1 MDDLYRLGGGWSM
14 HRPPRRSASP
24 FLYALVGA
32 VAGGL
37 VALALAP
44 VVLPRLMDP
53 ADIARRLGLQDDAAQ
68 GPSTAAPVSPPA
80 TSPGAVPPGGA
91 GGGTGGTAGAPLPPP
106 AAEDLAVVE
115 VVRRVAPAVVGV
127 VNFQQ
132 VTNPFTGTRAVV
144 EAGYGTGV
152 ILDARGYI
160 VTNYHVVEN
169 AVRLEVVLDGGDRVE
184 AQLVAHD
191 DPFSDLAVLRIDP
204 GGRQLVAATLGDSS
218 QVQVGETV
226 VAIGNPR
233 GLDFFQSVTRGV
245 VSGIRQDLL
254 QQLSS
259 ASADSRIFTVIQ
271 TDAAINPG
279 NSGGPLVNLR
289 GEVIGINTLKFVG
302 EAVEGMGFAIPSND
316 VRRITADLI
325 QYGRVI
331 RPALGVQVVSESQ
344 ARTQYGV
351 ERGVLVAQVQPG
363 GAAAEA
369 GIRAGDVIIAL
380 DGQPVE
386 GFRDLTRTLSERR
399 VGQRVTVTV
408 LRGNQQLDF
417 DVVLGELSPAR

>member
-1 MDDLYRLGGGWSM
+1 
-14 HRPPRRSASP
+14 
-24 FLYALVGA
+24 
-32 VAGGL
+32 
-37 VALALAP
+37 
-44 VVLPRLMDP
+44 
-53 ADIARRLGLQDDAAQ
+53 
-68 GPSTAAPVSPPA
+68 
-80 TSPGAVPPGGA
+80 
-91 GGGTGGTAGAPLPPP
+91 
-106 AAEDLAVVE
+106 VVE

-271 TDAAINPG
+271 TDAAINAG